1 MYAIEIY
8 RGIEFRFEQHDI
20 DKMNNTLL
28 KSAAFMLSITNSTFK
43 GLYIEAKLR
52 DYTGI
57 RETTTVYVSKEYQ
70 EKINDYIKDEYNL
83 DVVWDKANMFWIA
96 SIFSKHPD
104 YEKYKKIARKEE

>member
-1 MYAIEIY
+1 MYAVEIY
-8 RGIEFRFEQHDI
+8 RGIGFRFEQQDI

-28 KSAAFMLSITNSTFK
+28 KSAAFMLSITNSAFK

-57 RETTTVYVSKEYQ
+57 RETTAVYVSKEYQ

-83 DVVWDKANMFWIA
+83 DVVWDKANMFWIK
-96 SIFSKHPD
+96 SIFSDNPD
-104 YEKYKKIARKEE
+104 YKKHLKNARKEE

>member
-28 KSAAFMLSITNSTFK
+28 KSAAFMLSITNSYFK
-43 GLYIEAKLR
+43 GMYIEAKLR

-83 DVVWDKANMFWIA
+83 DVVWDKANMFWINP
-96 SIFSKHPD
+96 IFSDKP
-104 YEKYKKIARKEE
+104 EYKKHLKNARKE